1 MIKNKKL
8 ALLSVAGLLG
18 ALAIGVTTASSTGI
32 IRTNG
37 DDATV
42 WKHYAAVEATFT
54 SHGSKEFWASCTA
67 GLDGKYGTRVFT
79 APATGT
85 IEEGGDFAATTY
97 FAELTADDDRYVA
110 KKVPNVSYDAR
121 GGEAIATQEV
131 AYGTAVTKLPTT
143 TRAAD
148 DYYASYTFGG
158 WYKDG
163 VALADTDTVTSDM
176 ALKANWKY
184 GDAKKVYVN
193 DWNDSDFTL
202 GTGIVAK
209 SVSDLSGCTLSD
221 DEGFLF
227 TPGSENQENTVKVP
241 AINFSS
247 ILDTVPVIY
256 MPMGGANNY
265 NYLHVTTANDTRTKL
280 PQVGS
285 DDVKHLTKTMLWFT
299 KDSSKN
305 VHMHFI
311 DTEMTNPM
319 DYDGRVNRSG
329 DLTLSEAQANG
340 TEGIL
345 FDAKDRYGVKR
356 YYWLGR
362 PYYFSG
368 GGNYLDISTKTG
380 YTVTGA
386 DVKNK
391 SEHTSG
397 TGCFYWNE
405 AVANADQYVSL
416 LGTDTGAGAKVTFDA
431 INFSTLFAANKGI
444 KFTIGSWN
452 GNETFFFGATAV
464 GVNGANLS
472 GTDTYTTEQIEKTFH
487 NWIVTIDDIGAHV
500 YNQNEDKTYDI
511 ALTSGQIAGTE
522 SISMTLG
529 AVRASGR
536 CFWLSDVT
544 TYHF

>member
-37 DDATV
+37 DDSTV
-42 WKHYAAVEATFT
+42 WKHYKAVPATET
-54 SHGSKEFWASCTA
+54 THGSREFWASCTA
-67 GLDGKYGTRVFT
+67 SLDGNYGTRVFE
-79 APATGT
+79 APGTGK
-85 IEEGGDFAATTY
+85 IEDGGDIKNTT
-97 FAELTADDDRYVA
+97 FWNDIVEGDDRYVA
-110 KKVPNVSYDAR
+110 PLDSTITFDAR
-121 GGEAIATQEV
+121 GGV
-131 AYGTAVTKLPTT
+131 AVTEGKYSYGTEASALPTT
-143 TRAAD
+143 TRAED
-148 DYYASYTFGG
+148 DYYESYEFGG

-163 VALADTDTVTSDM
+163 VAYDKVAGSATV
-176 ALKANWKY
+176 KANWKY

-202 GTGIVAK
+202 GTGIVVK

-227 TPGSENQENTVKVP
+227 TPGSGTQENTVKVP

-256 MPMGGANNY
+256 MPMGGANNNNFLY
-265 NYLHVTTANDTRTKL
+265 VTTANDTRTKL

-319 DYDGRVNRSG
+319 NYDGRVNRSG

-345 FDAKDRYGVKR
+345 FDAKGMYGTTR

-368 GGNYLDISTKTG
+368 EGNYLDISKKTG

-386 DVKNK
+386 DVKTK

-397 TGCFYWNE
+397 TGSMYWYE
-405 AVANADQYVSL
+405 AVGNADQYVSL

-431 INFSTLFAANKGI
+431 IDFSTLFAANKGI

-452 GNETFFFGATAV
+452 GNETFYFGNTAV

-511 ALTSGQIAGTE
+511 ALTTGQIAGTE